1 MPTPWPKQFPKDT
14 PPMESSH
21 TYPATKAPQVV
32 MTPKQPP
39 YGDANAMAELDR
51 LRARVAELEKSEA
64 RWREKYMALHLR
76 ACMVMRLD
84 SFDSIIRNSLSDDDE
99 QWTDFERAAFKAT
112 NAAFSAI
119 EAAVYW
125 KAVAEGEAD
134 ISARVAQLEGENAR
148 YRAGLIAVRDEIPA
162 AKSYAT
168 SEGCSPGD
176 GKSAAFTSAVHIKL
190 DMILGYA
197 VEALGGSDD
206 GRS

>member
-1 MPTPWPKQFPKDT
+1 MNEKEQTGRASEPADLRARICDVNVPKTEAEWWAQA
-14 PPMESSH
+14 EI
-21 TYPATKAPQVV
+21 ARQA
-32 MTPKQPP
+32 
-39 YGDANAMAELDR
+39 AELAR

-134 ISARVAQLEGENAR
+134 IRARVAELEGENTRFLLWIRQADTYLVHCMRQEAR
-148 YRAGLIAVRDEIPA
+148 TVLAQ
-162 AKSYAT
+162 
-168 SEGCSPGD
+168 
-176 GKSAAFTSAVHIKL
+176 
-190 DMILGYA
+190 
-197 VEALGGSDD
+197 ALGGSD
-206 GRS
+206 GR